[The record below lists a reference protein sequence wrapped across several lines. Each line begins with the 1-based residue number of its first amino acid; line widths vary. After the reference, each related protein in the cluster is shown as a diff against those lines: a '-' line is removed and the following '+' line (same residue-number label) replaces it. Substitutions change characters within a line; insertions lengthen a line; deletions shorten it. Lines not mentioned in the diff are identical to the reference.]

1 MIGLFILGC
10 ILAFAAVFVF
20 PFKRDA
26 DGLKL
31 TFGLLAVGSALIVLP
46 MVSILG
52 DVREIIG
59 VLLFCFSYL
68 LLIPAIGT
76 YNKKY
81 RSFVSDAFLSQEE
94 RTEKEHAWNRM
105 CVYVCFF
112 ILGALF
118 GLLLTASS
126 LAV

>member
-1 MIGLFILGC
+1 MIGLLILGC
-10 ILAFAAVFVF
+10 IFAFAAVFLLA
-20 PFKRDA
+20 FKRDA
-26 DGLKL
+26 DGLKPG
-31 TFGLLAVGSALIVLP
+31 FGLLAVGGALIVLP
-46 MVSILG
+46 MVSIFG
-52 DVREIIG
+52 DTREIIG
-59 VLLFCFSYL
+59 VILFCFSYL
-68 LLIPAIGT
+68 LLIPAIGA
-76 YNKKY
+76 YKKY

-118 GLLLTASS
+118 GFLLTVSS

>member
-10 ILAFAAVFVF
+10 IFAFAAVFLLA
-20 PFKRDA
+20 FKRDA
-26 DGLKL
+26 DGLKPGL
-31 TFGLLAVGSALIVLP
+31 GLLAVGGALIVLP
-46 MVSILG
+46 MVSIFG
-52 DVREIIG
+52 DTREIIG
-59 VLLFCFSYL
+59 VILFCFSYL

-76 YNKKY
+76 YKKY

>member
-10 ILAFAAVFVF
+10 IFAFAAVFLLA
-20 PFKRDA
+20 FKRDA
-26 DGLKL
+26 DGLKPG
-31 TFGLLAVGSALIVLP
+31 FGLLAVGGALIVLP
-46 MVSILG
+46 MVSIFG
-52 DVREIIG
+52 DTREIIG

-68 LLIPAIGT
+68 LLIPAIGA
-76 YNKKY
+76 YKKY

-94 RTEKEHAWNRM
+94 RTEKERAWNRM

-112 ILGALF
+112 ILGALSGF
-118 GLLLTASS
+118 LLTVSS

>member
-1 MIGLFILGC
+1 MIGLLILGC
-10 ILAFAAVFVF
+10 IFAFVAVFLLA
-20 PFKRDA
+20 FKRDA

-31 TFGLLAVGSALIVLP
+31 GFGLLAVGGALIVLP
-46 MVSILG
+46 MVSIFG
-52 DVREIIG
+52 DMREIIG

-76 YNKKY
+76 YKKY
-81 RSFVSDAFLSQEE
+81 RSFVSDAFLSRAEKA
-94 RTEKEHAWNRM
+94 EKEHAWNRM
-105 CVYVCFF
+105 CVYVCLF

-118 GLLLTASS
+118 GFLLTVSS

>member
-1 MIGLFILGC
+1 MIGSFILGC
-10 ILAFAAVFVF
+10 ILAFAAMFVL
-20 PFKRDA
+20 PFRRDA
-26 DGLKL
+26 EGLKL
-31 TFGLLAVGSALIVLP
+31 GFGLLAAGSALIVLP
-46 MVSILG
+46 MVSIYG
-52 DVREIIG
+52 GTREIIG

-68 LLIPAIGT
+68 FLIPAIGA
-76 YNKKY
+76 YQKY

>member
-10 ILAFAAVFVF
+10 IFAFAAVFLLA
-20 PFKRDA
+20 FKRDA

-31 TFGLLAVGSALIVLP
+31 GLGLLAVGGALIVLP
-46 MVSILG
+46 MVSIFG
-52 DVREIIG
+52 DTREIIG

-76 YNKKY
+76 YKKY
-81 RSFVSDAFLSQEE
+81 RSFVSDAFLSRAEKA
-94 RTEKEHAWNRM
+94 EKEHAWNRM
-105 CVYVCFF
+105 CVYVCLF

-118 GLLLTASS
+118 GFLLTVSS

>member
-1 MIGLFILGC
+1 MIGSFILGC
-10 ILAFAAVFVF
+10 ILAFAAMFVL
-20 PFKRDA
+20 PFRRDA
-26 DGLKL
+26 EGLKL
-31 TFGLLAVGSALIVLP
+31 GFGLLAAGSALILLP
-46 MVSILG
+46 MVSIYG
-52 DVREIIG
+52 GTREIIG

-68 LLIPAIGT
+68 LLIPAIGA
-76 YNKKY
+76 YKKY

-118 GLLLTASS
+118 GFLLTVSS

>member
-1 MIGLFILGC
+1 MIGLLILGC
-10 ILAFAAVFVF
+10 IFAFAAVFLLA
-20 PFKRDA
+20 FKRDA
-26 DGLKL
+26 DGLKPG
-31 TFGLLAVGSALIVLP
+31 FGLLAVGGALIVLP
-46 MVSILG
+46 MVSIFG
-52 DVREIIG
+52 DTREIIG
-59 VLLFCFSYL
+59 VILFCFSYL

-76 YNKKY
+76 YKKY

-112 ILGALF
+112 ILGTLF
-118 GLLLTASS
+118 GFLLTVSS

>member
-1 MIGLFILGC
+1 MIGLLILGC
-10 ILAFAAVFVF
+10 IFAFAAVFVLA
-20 PFKRDA
+20 FKRDA

-31 TFGLLAVGSALIVLP
+31 GFGLLAVGGALIVLP
-46 MVSILG
+46 MVSIFG
-52 DVREIIG
+52 DMREIIG

-76 YNKKY
+76 YKKY
-81 RSFVSDAFLSQEE
+81 RSFVSDAFLSRAEKA
-94 RTEKEHAWNRM
+94 EKERAWNRM
-105 CVYVCFF
+105 CVYVCLF

-118 GLLLTASS
+118 GFLLTVSS

>member
-1 MIGLFILGC
+1 MIVSFILGC
-10 ILAFAAVFVF
+10 ILAFAAVFVV
-20 PFKRDA
+20 PFNRREGA
-26 DGLKL
+26 LKV
-31 TFGLLAVGSALIVLP
+31 TVAGLAVGRALHGHAVGSG
-46 MVSILG
+46 VG

-76 YNKKY
+76 YKKY
-81 RSFVSDAFLSQEE
+81 RSFVSDAFLSRAEKA
-94 RTEKEHAWNRM
+94 EKERAWNRM
-105 CVYVCFF
+105 CVYVCLF

-118 GLLLTASS
+118 GFLLTVSS

>member
-1 MIGLFILGC
+1 MIGSFILGC

-31 TFGLLAVGSALIVLP
+31 TFGLLAVGSALLVLP

-76 YNKKY
+76 YKKY
-81 RSFVSDAFLSQEE
+81 RSFVSDAFLSRAEKA
-94 RTEKEHAWNRM
+94 EKEHAWNRM
-105 CVYVCFF
+105 CVYVCLF

-118 GLLLTASS
+118 GFLLTVSS

>member
-10 ILAFAAVFVF
+10 IFAFAAVFLLE
-20 PFKRDA
+20 FKRDA
-26 DGLKL
+26 DGLKPG
-31 TFGLLAVGSALIVLP
+31 FGLLAVGGALIVLP

-76 YNKKY
+76 YKKY
-81 RSFVSDAFLSQEE
+81 RSFVSDAFLSRAEKA
-94 RTEKEHAWNRM
+94 EKEHAWNRM

>member
-10 ILAFAAVFVF
+10 IFAFAAVFLLA
-20 PFKRDA
+20 FKRDA
-26 DGLKL
+26 DGLKPG
-31 TFGLLAVGSALIVLP
+31 FGLLAVGGALIVLP

-76 YNKKY
+76 YKKY
-81 RSFVSDAFLSQEE
+81 RSFVSDAFLSRAEKA
-94 RTEKEHAWNRM
+94 EKERAWNRM
-105 CVYVCFF
+105 CVYVCLF

-118 GLLLTASS
+118 GFLLAVSS

>member
-10 ILAFAAVFVF
+10 ILAFAAMFVLA
-20 PFKRDA
+20 FKRDA

-31 TFGLLAVGSALIVLP
+31 GFGLLAVGSALIVLP
-46 MVSILG
+46 MVSIFG
-52 DVREIIG
+52 DTREIIG
-59 VLLFCFSYL
+59 VLLFCLSYL
-68 LLIPAIGT
+68 LLIPTIGA
-76 YNKKY
+76 YEKY
-81 RSFVSDAFLSQEE
+81 RYFGSDAFLSQEE
-94 RTEKEHAWNRM
+94 RTEKERTWNRM

>member
-46 MVSILG
+46 MVSIYGCVSVTGGRDGKGARLESYLY
-52 DVREIIG
+52 RY
-59 VLLFCFSYL
+59 LLFYFGAAGRY
-68 LLIPAIGT
+68 
-76 YNKKY
+76 
-81 RSFVSDAFLSQEE
+81 
-94 RTEKEHAWNRM
+94 
-105 CVYVCFF
+105 
-112 ILGALF
+112 ILKRNPLKGK
-118 GLLLTASS
+118 
-126 LAV
+126 

>member
-1 MIGLFILGC
+1 MIGLLILGC
-10 ILAFAAVFVF
+10 IFAFAAVFLLA
-20 PFKRDA
+20 FKRDA
-26 DGLKL
+26 DGLKPG
-31 TFGLLAVGSALIVLP
+31 FGLLAVGGALIVLP

-76 YNKKY
+76 YKKY
-81 RSFVSDAFLSQEE
+81 RSFVSDAFLSRAEKA
-94 RTEKEHAWNRM
+94 EKEHAWNRM

-118 GLLLTASS
+118 GFLLTVSS

>member
-10 ILAFAAVFVF
+10 IFAFAAVFLLA
-20 PFKRDA
+20 FKRDA
-26 DGLKL
+26 DGWKPG
-31 TFGLLAVGSALIVLP
+31 FGLLAVGGALIVLP

-52 DVREIIG
+52 DTREIIG

-76 YNKKY
+76 YKKY
-81 RSFVSDAFLSQEE
+81 RSFVSDAFLSRAEKA
-94 RTEKEHAWNRM
+94 EKERAWNRM
-105 CVYVCFF
+105 CVYVCLF

-118 GLLLTASS
+118 GFLLTVSS

>member
-1 MIGLFILGC
+1 MIGLLILGC
-10 ILAFAAVFVF
+10 IFAFAAVFLLA
-20 PFKRDA
+20 FKRDA

-31 TFGLLAVGSALIVLP
+31 GFGLLAVGGALIVLP

-76 YNKKY
+76 YKKY
-81 RSFVSDAFLSQEE
+81 RSFVSDAFLSRAEKA
-94 RTEKEHAWNRM
+94 EKERAWNRM
-105 CVYVCFF
+105 CVYVCLF

-118 GLLLTASS
+118 GFLLTVSS

>member
-10 ILAFAAVFVF
+10 IFAFAAVFLLA
-20 PFKRDA
+20 FKRDA
-26 DGLKL
+26 DGLKPG
-31 TFGLLAVGSALIVLP
+31 FGLLAVGGALIVLP

-76 YNKKY
+76 YKKY
-81 RSFVSDAFLSQEE
+81 RSFVSDAFLSRAEKA
-94 RTEKEHAWNRM
+94 EKERAWNRM
-105 CVYVCFF
+105 CVYVCLF

>member
-1 MIGLFILGC
+1 MIGSFILGC
-10 ILAFAAVFVF
+10 ILAFAAMFVL
-20 PFKRDA
+20 PFRRDA
-26 DGLKL
+26 EGLKL
-31 TFGLLAVGSALIVLP
+31 GFGLLAAGSALIVLP

-76 YNKKY
+76 YKKY
-81 RSFVSDAFLSQEE
+81 RSFVSDAFLSRAEKA
-94 RTEKEHAWNRM
+94 EKERAWNRM
-105 CVYVCFF
+105 CVYVCLF

-118 GLLLTASS
+118 GFLLTVSS

>member
-10 ILAFAAVFVF
+10 IFAFAAVFLLA
-20 PFKRDA
+20 FKRDA
-26 DGLKL
+26 DGLKPG
-31 TFGLLAVGSALIVLP
+31 FGLLAVGGALIVLP

-68 LLIPAIGT
+68 LLIPAIGA
-76 YNKKY
+76 YKKY

-94 RTEKEHAWNRM
+94 RTEKEHAWNRL
-105 CVYVCFF
+105 CVYVCLF

-118 GLLLTASS
+118 GFLLTVSS

>member
-10 ILAFAAVFVF
+10 IFAFVAVFLLA
-20 PFKRDA
+20 FKRDA

-31 TFGLLAVGSALIVLP
+31 GLGFLAVGGALIVLP
-46 MVSILG
+46 MVSIFG
-52 DVREIIG
+52 DTREIIG
-59 VLLFCFSYL
+59 VILFCFSYL

-76 YNKKY
+76 YKKY

-105 CVYVCFF
+105 CVYVCLF

-118 GLLLTASS
+118 GFLLTVSS

>member
-46 MVSILG
+46 MVSIFG
-52 DVREIIG
+52 DAREIIG

-68 LLIPAIGT
+68 FLIPAIGA
-76 YNKKY
+76 YQKY

-94 RTEKEHAWNRM
+94 RTEKEHAWNRT
-105 CVYVCFF
+105 CIVICCF
-112 ILGALF
+112 ILG
-118 GLLLTASS
+118 LLAGTF
-126 LAV
+126 